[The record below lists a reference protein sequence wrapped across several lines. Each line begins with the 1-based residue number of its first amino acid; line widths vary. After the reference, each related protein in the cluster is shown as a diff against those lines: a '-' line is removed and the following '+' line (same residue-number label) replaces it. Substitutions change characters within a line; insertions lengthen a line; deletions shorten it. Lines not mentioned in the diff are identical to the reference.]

1 MLTKKMKRMPK
12 IILLL
17 PVLIVFFLFTSCVT
31 VEASFEK
38 DGSGVCT
45 VTVEKAEGF
54 TKADLENKIDEVIDG
69 VKMQSQKNRLELK
82 SIDEN
87 DDAFIVKLSFKQIS
101 QTKGLG
107 NFSFETGTSFGSQ
120 LVQRNL
126 FAQLAN
132 GTVSSRNLT
141 NYNGSTFTVLSDDV
155 TVQPVKVSTHEVMQ
169 TSDFKNESNE
179 YYNDDNVF
187 FCFTICG
194 FANVSSITFEFPGQ
208 ILITSDLNVTVG
220 GGNKLTVTPKK
231 VQAKEIGV
239 KDGKAFVEQ
248 GEYDLFVGYAVFELS
263 NDYTLF
269 IVLGAI
275 ALVLGGLIFYGI
287 KSGAFKRF
295 FKGKT
300 WAKIVKN
307 RVLYLFVLSGVVIF
321 AVFNYAPMV
330 GIIVAFKN
338 YTVDGGIFGS
348 EWANNFGFEHF
359 ITLFTHPGSEFGLI
373 FRNTVVMALLKFVT
387 GFPAAIILALM
398 FNALNNGIFKKSVQ
412 TISYLPY
419 FVSWV
424 VVSNIVYLLFSA
436 NGGIINNVLEALG
449 KEKIKFYSEPKY
461 WWGILTTSSLWKS
474 VGWGTIVYLAAITGI
489 NPDLYEAASID
500 GAGTW
505 RKLWTVTIPGMM
517 PVIGIQLILNAGN
530 LIKDDFDQI
539 YSLVGGSNYELRE
552 VTEVFSSLV
561 FRNLQGGPKGFSSST
576 AISLVQSLISLALVF
591 GADKIVRKTDNPG
604 LW

>member
-1 MLTKKMKRMPK
+1 MFKMKRCQRL
-12 IILLL
+12 LLL
-17 PVLIVFFLFTSCVT
+17 PLLVVFFLFTSCVT
-31 VEASFEK
+31 VEASFDK

-45 VTVEKAEGF
+45 VIVEKSEDL
-54 TKADLENKIDEVIDG
+54 TKADLESKIDEVIDG

-82 SIDEN
+82 SINEN
-87 DDAFIVKLSFKQIS
+87 DDAFIVKLKFKQIS

-107 NFSFETGTSFGSQ
+107 NFTFETGTSFGSQ

-126 FAQLAN
+126 FSQLAS

-141 NYNGSTFTVLSDDV
+141 NYNGSTFTVLSEDIVVKPIDV
-155 TVQPVKVSTHEVMQ
+155 SSGENIE
-169 TSDFKNESNE
+169 TSDFKDENNE

-187 FCFTICG
+187 FCFTVCG
-194 FANVSSITFEFPGQ
+194 FENVSSITFEFPGK
-208 ILITSDLNVTVG
+208 ILIASDLNVSVG
-220 GGNKLTVTPKK
+220 GNNKLTVTPTK
-231 VQAKEIGV
+231 VEAKEIGV
-239 KDGKAFVEQ
+239 KDGQAFVEQ
-248 GEYDLFVGYAVFELS
+248 GEYNLFVGYAVFELS

-269 IVLGAI
+269 IVFGTI
-275 ALVLGGLIFYGI
+275 ALVLGGLIFYGV

-321 AVFNYAPMV
+321 GIFNYAPML

-373 FRNTVVMALLKFVT
+373 FRNTIVMALLKFVT

-398 FNALNNGIFKKSVQ
+398 FNALKNGIFKKSVQ

-424 VVSNIVYLLFSA
+424 VVSNILYLLLSA

-461 WWGILTTSSLWKS
+461 WWGILTASSLWKS

-489 NPDLYEAASID
+489 NSDLYEAASID

-505 RKLWTVTIPGMM
+505 RQLWTVTIPGMI

-576 AISLVQSLISLALVF
+576 AISLVQSLISLGLVL

>member
-1 MLTKKMKRMPK
+1 MIVLFSLTGCTKVDATFNR
-12 IILLL
+12 
-17 PVLIVFFLFTSCVT
+17 
-31 VEASFEK
+31 

-45 VTVEKAEGF
+45 VVIAKEDEMTQADVES
-54 TKADLENKIDEVIDG
+54 KIEEIIEG
-69 VKMQSQKNRLELK
+69 VKIQSQKDRLELK
-82 SIDEN
+82 SITEN
-87 DDAFIVKLSFKQIS
+87 DDSFVVQMKFKQIS
-101 QTKGLG
+101 ETKGLG
-107 NFSFETGTSFGSQ
+107 NFSFETGTSFGTQ

-126 FAQLAN
+126 FSQLSK
-132 GTVSSRNLT
+132 GTISSRNLT
-141 NYNGSTFTVLSDDV
+141 NYNNSTFTVLSKNAVVSPIKLSTQEILDV
-155 TVQPVKVSTHEVMQ
+155 N
-169 TSDFKNESNE
+169 DFKNEGNE
-179 YYNDDNVF
+179 YYTEDNVF

-194 FANVSSITFEFPGQ
+194 ISGISSITFEFPGE
-208 ILITSDLNVTVG
+208 ILVYGNLNATVEG
-220 GGNKLTVTPKK
+220 KNRLTVTPQK
-231 VQAKEIGV
+231 VEAKELGV
-239 KDGKAFVEQ
+239 KDGSAFATT
-248 GEYDLFVGYAVFELS
+248 GEYDLFVGYVVFELAT
-263 NDYTLF
+263 DYTPF
-269 IVLGAI
+269 IFIGIIVLILGMMI
-275 ALVLGGLIFYGI
+275 ALGV
-287 KSGAFKRF
+287 KTGAFKRF

-307 RVLYLFVLSGVVIF
+307 RVLYLFILPGFALF
-321 AVFNYAPMV
+321 AVFNYAPMA

-359 ITLFTHPGSEFGLI
+359 ITLFTHPGSEFGMI
-373 FRNTVVMALLKFVT
+373 FRNTIVMAILKFVT

-398 FNALNNGIFKKSVQ
+398 FNALQNGIFKKAVQ

-424 VVSNIVYLLFSA
+424 VVSNIVYLLLSA
-436 NGGIINNVLEALG
+436 NGGIINTLLVSMG
-449 KEKIKFYSEPKY
+449 MEKIRFYSEPKY
-461 WWGILTTSSLWKS
+461 WWGILTVTSLWKS

-539 YSLVGGSNYELRE
+539 YSLVGGSNYELRP

-576 AISLVQSLISLALVF
+576 AISLIQSLLSLGLVL

>member
-1 MLTKKMKRMPK
+1 MKRCQRL
-12 IILLL
+12 LLL
-17 PVLIVFFLFTSCVT
+17 PLLVVFFLFTSCVT
-31 VEASFEK
+31 VEASFDK

-45 VTVEKAEGF
+45 VIVEKSEDL
-54 TKADLENKIDEVIDG
+54 TKADLESKIDEVIDG

-82 SIDEN
+82 SINEN
-87 DDAFIVKLSFKQIS
+87 DDAFIVKLKFKQIS

-107 NFSFETGTSFGSQ
+107 NFTFETGTSFGSQ

-126 FAQLAN
+126 FSQLAS

-141 NYNGSTFTVLSDDV
+141 NYNGSTFTVLSEDIVVKPIDV
-155 TVQPVKVSTHEVMQ
+155 SSGENIE
-169 TSDFKNESNE
+169 TSDFKDENNE

-187 FCFTICG
+187 FCFTVCG
-194 FANVSSITFEFPGQ
+194 FENVSSITFEFPGK
-208 ILITSDLNVTVG
+208 ILIASDLNVSVG
-220 GGNKLTVTPKK
+220 GNNKLTVTPTK
-231 VQAKEIGV
+231 VEAKEIGV
-239 KDGKAFVEQ
+239 KDGQAFVEQ
-248 GEYDLFVGYAVFELS
+248 GEYNLFVGYAVFELS

-269 IVLGAI
+269 IVFGTI
-275 ALVLGGLIFYGI
+275 ALVLGGLIFYGV

-321 AVFNYAPMV
+321 GIFNYAPML

-373 FRNTVVMALLKFVT
+373 FRNTIVMALLKFVT

-398 FNALNNGIFKKSVQ
+398 FNALKNGIFKKSVQ

-424 VVSNIVYLLFSA
+424 VVSNILYLLLSA

-461 WWGILTTSSLWKS
+461 WWGILTASSLWKS

-489 NPDLYEAASID
+489 NSDLYEAASID

-505 RKLWTVTIPGMM
+505 RQLWTVTIPGMI

-576 AISLVQSLISLALVF
+576 AISLVQSLISLGLVL